1 MLLLLHAACPQTI
14 CAAGLRLPVPGLPR
28 VDYTLI
34 ILPMPNQLQGRLWP
48 YRLLMHAPGPA
59 AIAISPGQYRP
70 WPYSK

>member
-1 MLLLLHAACPQTI
+1 VPS
-14 CAAGLRLPVPGLPR
+14 LPGVA
-28 VDYTLI
+28 YTVI

>member
-1 MLLLLHAACPQTI
+1 MCT
-14 CAAGLRLPVPGLPR
+14 AGLRLPVPALPG
-28 VDYTLI
+28 VAYTLI

-48 YRLLMHAPGPA
+48 YRLLMHTPGPA